1 MGAHINLWDCVC
13 TSLNALNS
21 SKGVFFMGH
30 SESLMRRVLELAREG
45 QGRVNPNPLVG
56 ALLIKDGRIIGEGA
70 HRRFGEA
77 HAEVEALKNVTEPPD
92 GATLYVNL
100 EPCTYDGKTP
110 ACVPAII
117 ESGVSKVV
125 IANSDPNPKVN
136 GQGIQQLREAGLEV
150 EVGLLEYESYEMNR
164 GFMKA
169 MNAGRPWMTLK
180 LALTIDGFMADQ
192 TGNSKWITG
201 EASREQVHVWRAEH
215 NAILVGAG
223 TVLTDDPALTVRAV
237 DGPNPKRVILA
248 GEHRFPD
255 DVQILSD
262 LKAPTVIIRA
272 EDSKNGDVHS
282 TRSVRDIYLALNQ
295 TGQFDWNEVL
305 RTLYQEEGILSIF
318 VEGGAQV
325 ASSLLEAEMV
335 DELIIM
341 TGSKI
346 TGAGLS
352 PFQHLRRSL
361 ENPVEWNIFDVK
373 QFQNDVCVRYRK
385 GQR

>member
-1 MGAHINLWDCVC
+1 MGL
-13 TSLNALNS
+13 
-21 SKGVFFMGH
+21 

-70 HRRFGEA
+70 HRRFGES
-77 HAEVEALKNVTEPPD
+77 HAEVEALNNVTESPK

-117 ESGVSKVV
+117 QSGVSKVV

-136 GQGIQQLREAGLEV
+136 GQGIQQLREAGLAV
-150 EVGLLEYESYEMNR
+150 EVGLLEHDSYEMNR

-169 MNAGRPWMTLK
+169 MNMGMPWMTLK

-201 EASREQVHVWRAEH
+201 EASRKQVHQWRAEH

-237 DGPNPKRVILA
+237 EGPNPKRVVIA
-248 GEHRFPD
+248 GETQLPKNAQVFTD
-255 DVQILSD
+255 K
-262 LKAPTVIIRA
+262 KATTVVIRS
-272 EDSKNGDVHS
+272 ESSENGDVRS
-282 TRSVRDIYLALNQ
+282 TRSIRDIYLALNQ
-295 TGQFDWNEVL
+295 TGQFDWNEML
-305 RTLYQEEGILSIF
+305 STLYQEEGVLSIF

-341 TGSKI
+341 TGPKI
-346 TGAGLS
+346 IGSGLS
-352 PFQHLRRSL
+352 PFQYLRRSL
-361 ENPVEWNIFDVK
+361 ENPIDWNIFEIK
-373 QFQNDVCVRYRK
+373 QFQDDVCVRYRK
-385 GQR
+385 EQR